1 MDVFCAFSL
10 LGDDSV
16 QDDLEL
22 LVGEMESEDSET
34 SWSEELRLVLIGN
47 TGSGKSACGN
57 TILGRKEFLSK
68 TSASSVSRIC
78 TLGSTELA
86 EEEEPRSDG
95 HTVTQRRMRRV
106 TVVDMP
112 GFEDTHLSGA
122 QIHTEIAKCVSVSAP
137 GPHAF
142 LLVVPIG
149 RYTDNENKAVCEF
162 AKIFGEDAVRLHTVV
177 LFTRGDDLED
187 VTIEDYLKE
196 TAPEGLKALINRCG
210 GRYHVFNNKD
220 RNNPVQVRELLKK
233 VENMVKQTNEG
244 FYTNQMFLE
253 AEAAIREEQ
262 ERMLRE
268 QAQARGGESGVK
280 RRKRDSRRRENS
292 SNSERSSR
300 STSRRIAVLSPS
312 VVERVK
318 VLVAALATGAVV
330 GALFGAAVP
339 LAAAAGAS
347 LVGNS
352 LGIAAG
358 VSVAAGT
365 GVGQAVG
372 TIVAAATS
380 TTAMGIGAATG
391 GVLGGI
397 IGAVSGA
404 GANSPMAG
412 AEDALQQVSNL
423 GRSAVVVAAGVGSVM
438 GAAAAALNGAAV
450 TTAVFSGTVL
460 STAAVARDLGSQ
472 NNSDGSGSS
481 GSGVR
486 LKRNKFKMKFQM
498 SAETYER

>member
-1 MDVFCAFSL
+1 MDIFCAFSL

-16 QDDLEL
+16 QAEFEL
-22 LVGEMESEDSET
+22 LVGDMESEDSET

-57 TILGRKEFLSK
+57 TILGRKVFLSK
-68 TSASSVSRIC
+68 TSASSVTQIC
-78 TLGSTELA
+78 ELGSTELA
-86 EEEEPRSDG
+86 EEEEPRNDG
-95 HTVTQRRMRRV
+95 QTVTQRRMRRV

-112 GFEDTHLSGA
+112 GFVDTHLSGE

-177 LFTRGDDLED
+177 LFTKGDDLED
-187 VTIEDYLKE
+187 VTIEDYLKD
-196 TAPEGLKALINRCG
+196 TAPAGLKALINRCG

-220 RNNPVQVRELLKK
+220 CNNPVQVRELLKK
-233 VENMVKQTNEG
+233 VEKLVKQTNKG

-268 QAQARGGESGVK
+268 QEQAQRGESGVK
-280 RRKRDSRRRENS
+280 RRKCDSIWLENS
-292 SNSERSSR
+292 SNSEHSIL
-300 STSRRIAVLSPS
+300 SRRRTAALSPN
-312 VVERVK
+312 VLDRIK
-318 VLVAALATGAVV
+318 VLVAALATGMAV

-352 LGIAAG
+352 LAIAA
-358 VSVAAGT
+358 AGGA

-372 TIVAAATS
+372 AIVAAAS
-380 TTAMGIGAATG
+380 GTTAVGIGAATG

-397 IGAVSGA
+397 IGAISGA
-404 GANSPMAG
+404 EANSAKAG

-423 GRSAVVVAAGVGSVM
+423 GSSAVVAAAGVGSTM

-450 TTAVFSGTVL
+450 STAVFSGGVL
-460 STAAVARDLGSQ
+460 AAAGVARDFGTQ
-472 NNSDGSGSS
+472 NNSGGSGSS
-481 GSGVR
+481 RSGVR
-486 LKRNKFKMKFQM
+486 IKRNKFKWKLEM
-498 SAETYER
+498 SAETIEGCK